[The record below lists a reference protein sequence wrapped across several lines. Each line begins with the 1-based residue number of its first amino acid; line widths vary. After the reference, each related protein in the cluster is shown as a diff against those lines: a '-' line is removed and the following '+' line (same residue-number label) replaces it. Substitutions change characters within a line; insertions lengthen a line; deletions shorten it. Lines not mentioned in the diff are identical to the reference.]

1 MLLGTKGGWED
12 VLPPGKKTKA
22 ATAVKSEATGATK
35 GDATGA
41 GKQQST
47 GTKRKTKAVK
57 TAADDSS
64 ELSEPEEEVKA
75 ENKEVD
81 ERFKPAGARRSK
93 RTRR

>member
-22 ATAVKSEATGATK
+22 ATAVKAEKAGETQC
-35 GDATGA
+35 DAAGA

-64 ELSEPEEEVKA
+64 ELSEPEEAVKA
-75 ENKEVD
+75 EKYQVD
-81 ERFKPAGARRSK
+81 ERSTPAGARRSK